1 MIGESKIDDELV
13 SKEQL
18 IIVSE
23 YCDTVENS
31 KQAGVKSEIEDEFH
45 SKLVYHKLKNNSEN
59 IIQNFDQIQGF
70 SPHNMDQVNSK
81 NYYLTTTASSSDQV
95 IDFCNPAFPIR
106 EFEEHKKSNVESNSH
121 LNEIQAHENDKN
133 SINLKMN
140 KFNSVIKEDKEKRK
154 VIVEWL
160 NNNEWSCK
168 QWSCKKFGKEG
179 AAKRAIQF
187 LEKIHGATINC
198 LPEGFYSTLLE
209 IGSIESSKS
218 TYSKRKTADCS
229 NKNLNKNSK
238 VVQETEYYKFSD
250 PSLKFCSIQS
260 SHEHK
265 TVDLIQKIMLLFSSI
280 DSDFFNQLE
289 EYNSEHFEW
298 EKLHSSCRKQ
308 LRNLVLEYT
317 SNKKFTIDE
326 YDLLFS
332 QATQILGV
340 NQAGSNDYNFL
351 LRGIFDSILGVKTVK
366 EVLNKTTRREL
377 QHLYAVND
385 IIQIINM
392 AGVEEIGT
400 QKNEFNLNQWNKI
413 IENAS
418 RINDD
423 LNYLSEGGLAGHSPI
438 ACTNYGNGFFQFNSK
453 NVLNSNSKVCLNT
466 MINHKKSCMNLLHT
480 DIQDNGY
487 RSVYPNY
494 NEKRRI
500 ATRLQGK
507 VQTLENCECS
517 GISSSKLLESNSNL
531 KDNLE
536 FNQDQ
541 IETSKGGQYCMQ
553 MSNGIYTLLD
563 IKYGIKGGQSKEI
576 LCDMLRNNKVYY
588 DKNKDNGDFNNNENL
603 NYNRKYF
610 YTDENQNQ
618 VLEKKMI
625 KKRKSNNDSE
635 NASKIQRLDHE
646 KLDLQKSKIEWWK
659 KPRGWKVT
667 YFKQGQKLSQIFR
680 VSLNSTNMERESQYK
695 QAYSFYLSTQ
705 EENKKK
711 GIQTNNENDN
721 TINTLSFEVKNIN
734 DSSHIE
740 NGTEDLASSNFIYG
754 IPNIFHGSNLI
765 QMFNTN
771 LNSRSIVSNNAPIFG
786 NILPLNFCIPP
797 LFGSCNPPFYGIGMN
812 NSSNMQ
818 NDQGYNQLSME
829 NHARVYSSTQLPYQA
844 YSPFI
849 PSINPF
855 MMPIFPS
862 LIQNNTNLNTEWS
875 NYTGNS
881 KDLTSNVNIVN
892 NTNI

>member
-1 MIGESKIDDELV
+1 MIGGSKIDNELV

-23 YCDTVENS
+23 YFDVIENS
-31 KQAGVKSEIEDEFH
+31 KQAQVKTEIEDEFH
-45 SKLVYHKLKNNSEN
+45 SELIYHKLKNNSEN
-59 IIQNFDQIQGF
+59 IIHNLDQIQEF
-70 SPHNMDQVNSK
+70 SPHNMEQASSK

-95 IDFCNPAFPIR
+95 ADCCNSAFPIR
-106 EFEEHKKSNVESNSH
+106 EFEDHKKSNPKSNSH
-121 LNEIQAHENDKN
+121 LNETKTHENDN
-133 SINLKMN
+133 NLFNLKMN

-218 TYSKRKTADCS
+218 SYSKRKTTDFS
-229 NKNLNKNSK
+229 NKNLNKSSK
-238 VVQETEYYKFSD
+238 VVQETESNKFSD
-250 PSLKFCSIQS
+250 PSLKFYPTQS

-289 EYNSEHFEW
+289 EYNNKHFEW

-317 SNKKFTIDE
+317 SNKKFAINE
-326 YDLLFS
+326 YDLLCS
-332 QATQILGV
+332 QATQMLGV
-340 NQAGSNDYNFL
+340 NQSGSNDHNLL

-377 QHLYAVND
+377 QHFYAIKD

-392 AGVEEIGT
+392 AGVEEIGI
-400 QKNEFNLNQWNKI
+400 QKNKSNLNQWNKA

-438 ACTNYGNGFFQFNSK
+438 ACTNYGSGFFQFNCK
-453 NVLNSNSKVCLNT
+453 NILNSNSKVCLNSI
-466 MINHKKSCMNLLHT
+466 INHKKSCMNLLHT
-480 DIQDNGY
+480 EIQDNGY
-487 RSVYPNY
+487 RSVYPND

-500 ATRLQGK
+500 ATRLQGR
-507 VQTLENCECS
+507 VQNLENCDYT
-517 GISSSKLLESNSNL
+517 GISSSKLLESDSNL

-536 FNQDQ
+536 INQDQ
-541 IETSKGGQYCMQ
+541 IETSKGGQFCMQ

-563 IKYGIKGGQSKEI
+563 IKYGIKGGRSKEI
-576 LCDMLRNNKVYY
+576 LCDVLRNNKVYY
-588 DKNKDNGDFNNNENL
+588 NKSKENGGFDNNENL
-603 NYNRKYF
+603 CCNRKYF
-610 YTDENQNQ
+610 CTDENQNH
-618 VLEKKMI
+618 VSEKKTV
-625 KKRKSNNDSE
+625 KKRRSNNNSE
-635 NASKIQRLDHE
+635 NANKIQKLNHE
-646 KLDLQKSKIEWWK
+646 NLELQKSKIEWWK

-667 YFKQGQKLSQIFR
+667 YFKQGQKFSQIFR
-680 VSLNSTNMERESQYK
+680 VSLNSTNLERESQYK

-705 EENKKK
+705 EENKK
-711 GIQTNNENDN
+711 GIQTNDENDN
-721 TINTLSFEVKNIN
+721 TINTLGFEVKNIHESN
-734 DSSHIE
+734 HIE
-740 NGTEDLASSNFIYG
+740 NVTKDLASSSFIYG
-754 IPNIFHGSNLI
+754 IPNIFHGPNLI
-765 QMFNTN
+765 QIFNTN
-771 LNSRSIVSNNAPIFG
+771 LNSRNITTNSNIFG
-786 NILPLNFCIPP
+786 NILPFNFCLPP
-797 LFGSCNPPFYGIGMN
+797 LFGSCNNPFYGIGMN
-812 NSSNMQ
+812 NCSNIQ

-829 NHARVYSSTQLPYQA
+829 NHAGVYSSTQLPYQA
-844 YSPFI
+844 YSSFI

-855 MMPIFPS
+855 IMPMFPS
-862 LIQNNTNLNTEWS
+862 SIQNNTNLNAEWS